1 MLRKIR
7 SRLGRGEPT
16 SPVQKVIL
24 SRQGDGLGERLNALL
39 NAIRL
44 SDLLGIDFRFTWPTG
59 LAKDAHHAIV
69 PPEEFFTTDFV
80 AAHMIDHTGTKEGF
94 PRLSGQPED
103 LGSLREQ
110 LDASEQGLQVS
121 NRPLT
126 IRDNPDAV
134 AEGPHGFAAEFAQ
147 VDFHPTVVDA
157 ISAARA
163 PSLGSLPVG
172 IHLRAGD
179 NLFGRYRS
187 WTRYAYK
194 VVPVPV
200 ARALIERYRDEGREV
215 LIFGQDDQL
224 IAELCE
230 TTGAIDAS
238 TLRPSD
244 DMSRPAE
251 AMFDLVL
258 LSRCDRIISG
268 FSGFAIQ
275 AASISGKSVDN
286 HLDLI
291 TPSEVVTLTRKDLAA
306 HGEHYS
312 PTHRSF
318 AWWSAY
324 WGARDELDYDDA
336 VPMLEA
342 ALEADPTN
350 PRSRLRLAAIHY
362 RNGHDDRGDRVLVD
376 ALVDD
381 VEFGGKTLPSVL
393 LFSLLTVGGYDS
405 LEIFDDVER
414 RANDGAGPAT
424 IYWAALEARRGDGE
438 AAQQH
443 ASEFLSFAAGDHRLA
458 DLEGLADL
466 ATASIERQLKH
477 VGRPG

>member
-1 MLRKIR
+1 MLRKFR
-7 SRLGRGEPT
+7 SRLRRSEP
-16 SPVQKVIL
+16 PNPDQKVIL
-24 SRQGDGLGERLNALL
+24 ARQGDGLGERLNALL

-44 SDLLGIDFRFTWPTG
+44 ADLLGVDFRFTWPTA
-59 LAKDAHHAIV
+59 LARDATHAIV

-80 AAHMIDHTGTKEGF
+80 SAHLSDHADSKHGFAQLTGQ
-94 PRLSGQPED
+94 SN
-103 LGSLREQ
+103 SLDSVQEQ
-110 LDASEQGLQVS
+110 LVKSERGLRVTT
-121 NRPLT
+121 RPMT
-126 IRDNPDAV
+126 SWIDPDAV
-134 AEGPHGFAAEFAQ
+134 PAVGRGFAAEFAQ
-147 VDFHPTVVDA
+147 VDFHPTIVDA

-163 PSLGSLPVG
+163 PSLGSSPVG

-200 ARALIERYRDEGREV
+200 ARALIKRHRDEGREV

-224 IAELCE
+224 IAELCD
-230 TTGAIDAS
+230 TTGAIDAL
-238 TLRPSD
+238 TLRPTD

-291 TPSEVVTLTRKDLAA
+291 PPSEVVTLTRKDIAA
-306 HGEHYS
+306 HGERYS
-312 PTHRSF
+312 ATHRSF

-324 WGARDELDYDDA
+324 WGARDELAYDEA
-336 VPMLEA
+336 VSMLEA

-381 VEFGGKTLPSVL
+381 VESGGKTLPSVL
-393 LFSLLTVGGYDS
+393 LFSLLTVGGFDS

-414 RANDGAGPAT
+414 RANEGSGPAS
-424 IYWAALEARRGDGE
+424 IYWAALEARRGAGE
-438 AAQQH
+438 SAHQGAT
-443 ASEFLSFAAGDHRLA
+443 EFVSFAAGDRRLA

-466 ATASIERQLKH
+466 ATASVERQLER
-477 VGRPG
+477 GDRPG